1 MSEFPPVSFEE
12 FAVPTREQWYD
23 EAVAALKGAPFDKRM
38 FTPTYEG
45 ITLEPVSYTHL
56 DVYKRQ
62 KEHHLLRLDRSLRRR
77 HPRPVGAGA
86 ELPDGAALPRDI

>member
-1 MSEFPPVSFEE
+1 MNETEVKMSEFPPVSFEE

-45 ITLEPVSYTHL
+45 ITLEPVYTL
-56 DVYKRQ
+56 ADN
-62 KEHHLLRLDRSLRRR
+62 EELLNIGGMPGEPPFLR
-77 HPRPVGAGA
+77 GTKSSGYIA
-86 ELPDGAALPRDI
+86 EP